1 MKRLVLFAS
10 MLAAALY
17 CFAETR
23 PQITFDQALQTYYR
37 AVAVLKIHQLDYE
50 HTMQTDSK
58 NIDTAAE
65 ALHVACAGTVENMD
79 KFEPVCKSGAVANP
93 K

>member
-1 MKRLVLFAS
+1 MKRPILFAA
-10 MLAAALY
+10 LAAMALY
-17 CFAETR
+17 GFAETK
-23 PQITFDQALQTYYR
+23 PKLTFDQALQAYYR

-50 HTMQTDSK
+50 HTIQTDAK

-65 ALHVACAGTVENMD
+65 ALHAACPGAVEGMD
-79 KFEPVCKSGAVANP
+79 KFEPVCKPGTASDA